1 MLFLQLDSTQA
12 LGTPSSLVN
21 EESISILELA
31 LMGGPVMLVI
41 ALLFFVGLYIF
52 LERIFTLQKA
62 TKSPETMMEKVK
74 SLVLSGDLEGAK
86 RTCAKVNNPIARMI
100 EKGLTR
106 IGSPLKNIETSIEY
120 VGKIEVYRLEKNLSL
135 LATVSGAAPMI
146 GFLGTVIGMI
156 DAFMTIARLKGAVD
170 PQVLSSGIYTALITT
185 VGGLIV
191 GILANIAYNYLI
203 TRVQKVIHNM
213 EYTAMDF
220 MDLLQEP
227 R

>member
-1 MLFLQLDSTQA
+1 MLFLQIDTTSTS
-12 LGTPSSLVN
+12 SSLPLADP
-21 EESISILELA
+21 ETISVLELA
-31 LMGGPVMLVI
+31 MKGGSVMVVI
-41 ALLFFVGLYIF
+41 GLLFIVGLYIF

-62 TKSPETMMEKVK
+62 GKSPESMMEKVK
-74 SLVLSGDLEGAK
+74 TLVLSGDIEGAK
-86 RTCAKVNNPIARMI
+86 RACSRVNSPIARML
-100 EKGLTR
+100 EKGLSR

-120 VGKIEVYRLEKNLSL
+120 IGKVEVYRLEKNLSM

-156 DAFMTIARLKGAVD
+156 QAFMTIAQLKGAVD
-170 PQVLSSGIYTALITT
+170 PQVLSDGIYTSLITT